1 MGIVVSGQ
9 DRFGQGFVGAFN
21 AFSSARD
28 RKERLE
34 FEEKQQV
41 EIKRRT
47 AVEERRQ
54 IARDKLLDPLLKQ
67 QYELGITK
75 SKQLEQQIQ
84 LMDAQTRQLELK
96 GSLAEKEMT
105 QMMAGEATYTT
116 HQIQLLQTQKEIAT
130 AIERE
135 KRSKDPDEARLAQLE
150 NLYLIGLVN
159 TKQITAEQRLE
170 LISSDEPEKDGNWFT
185 KGMGAIF
192 NNPAVGNF
200 FDQDRLQGFGGD
212 LAKSNVPFFG
222 GSQRDIPTA
231 QAASIAAKTPAKKG
245 KKKSPHEQIQDHYID
260 IVKNWWDYDQG
271 DEIPK
276 QAHDQAMQEAR
287 IRYMKQVS
295 GGR

>member
-96 GSLAEKEMT
+96 GDFQAKEQQ
-105 QMMAGEATYTT
+105 QMMQDELTYTNR
-116 HQIQLLQTQKEIAT
+116 QANIMQTQKELAT
-130 AIERE
+130 LITRLST
-135 KRSKDPDEARLAQLE
+135 SKEASPEDLNQAKQLYASILL
-150 NLYLIGLVN
+150 NS
-159 TKQITAEQRLE
+159 KQITPEQYQSLLPQEKEKGPGIFERLGNIDPFE
-170 LISSDEPEKDGNWFT
+170 LRKRVSQFSQESTLG
-185 KGMGAIF
+185 GMGA
-192 NNPAVGNF
+192 PAAVASVAAATPVKPGTK
-200 FDQDRLQGFGGD
+200 
-212 LAKSNVPFFG
+212 AEKSSG
-222 GSQRDIPTA
+222 
-231 QAASIAAKTPAKKG
+231 
-245 KKKSPHEQIQDHYID
+245 EQIRDHYIN
-260 IVKNWWDYDQG
+260 VVREWWELEPG
-271 DEIPK
+271 DFVSE
-276 QAHDQAMQEAR
+276 DRRNDAMQEAR
-287 IRYMKQVS
+287 LRYMRQVS

>member
-54 IARDKLLDPLLKQ
+54 IARDKLLDPILKQ

-96 GSLAEKEMT
+96 GDFQAKEQQ
-105 QMMAGEATYTT
+105 QMMQDELTYTNR
-116 HQIQLLQTQKEIAT
+116 QANIMQTQKELAT
-130 AIERE
+130 LITRLST
-135 KRSKDPDEARLAQLE
+135 SKEASPEDLNQAKQLYASILL
-150 NLYLIGLVN
+150 NS
-159 TKQITAEQRLE
+159 KQITPEQYQSLLPQEKEKGPGIFERL
-170 LISSDEPEKDGNWFT
+170 GNIDPFGLRERVSQFSQEST
-185 KGMGAIF
+185 LGGMGA
-192 NNPAVGNF
+192 PAAVASVAAATPVKPGTK
-200 FDQDRLQGFGGD
+200 
-212 LAKSNVPFFG
+212 AEKSSG
-222 GSQRDIPTA
+222 
-231 QAASIAAKTPAKKG
+231 
-245 KKKSPHEQIQDHYID
+245 EQIRDHYID
-260 IVKNWWDYDQG
+260 VVREWWELEPG
-271 DEIPK
+271 DFVSEDRRI
-276 QAHDQAMQEAR
+276 DAMHEAR
-287 IRYMKQVS
+287 LRYMRQVS